1 MREEEAHHWRLCFSW
16 EKNEMQPQKV
26 PIVKKKSWCQL
37 TKKTNNVHF
46 GRDGELTRIAD
57 EANEFVIILSLK
69 PLLHFMDT
77 LRGSSGLVLAN
88 KII

>member
-1 MREEEAHHWRLCFSW
+1 MREEEAHHWRLCFCC
-16 EKNEMQPQKV
+16 EKMKCSLKKSQLL
-26 PIVKKKSWCQL
+26 KKKLVSID
-37 TKKTNNVHF
+37 KKTNNVHF

>member
-1 MREEEAHHWRLCFSW
+1 ML
-16 EKNEMQPQKV
+16 
-26 PIVKKKSWCQL
+26 KKKLVSID
-37 TKKTNNVHF
+37 KKTNNVHF

>member
-1 MREEEAHHWRLCFSW
+1 M
-16 EKNEMQPQKV
+16 
-26 PIVKKKSWCQL
+26 
-37 TKKTNNVHF
+37 NNVHF
-46 GRDGELTRIAD
+46 GRESELTRIAAD
-57 EANEFVIILSLK
+57 EAKEFVIILSLK

>member
-1 MREEEAHHWRLCFSW
+1 MSILAA
-16 EKNEMQPQKV
+16 M
-26 PIVKKKSWCQL
+26 
-37 TKKTNNVHF
+37 TNW
-46 GRDGELTRIAD
+46 TRIVN